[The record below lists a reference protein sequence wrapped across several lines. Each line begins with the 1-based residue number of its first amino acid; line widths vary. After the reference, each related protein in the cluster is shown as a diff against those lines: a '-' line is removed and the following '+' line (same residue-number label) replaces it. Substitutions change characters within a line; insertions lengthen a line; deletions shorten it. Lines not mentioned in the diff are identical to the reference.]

1 MNMTRNY
8 ILTRARWNK
17 LRELVGLPP
26 DNTSPLMRHVEL
38 VGDPPDNNAFPL
50 IRDLVQVRFNGKLMR
65 TWHGDCI
72 KFKTEA
78 EHTWFLLLTT

>member
-8 ILTRARWNK
+8 ILTEARWNK
-17 LRELVGLPP
+17 LHELTGTQRR
-26 DNTSPLMRHVEL
+26 TSYP
-38 VGDPPDNNAFPL
+38 A
-50 IRDLVQVRFNGKLMR
+50 IRDYVQVRFNGKLMR

-78 EHTWFLLLTT
+78 DHTWFLLLTT

>member
-1 MNMTRNY
+1 MTQNY

-17 LRELVGLPP
+17 LRDLVGLHNTFPSMRKVELKASPP
-26 DNTSPLMRHVEL
+26 DNTY
-38 VGDPPDNNAFPL
+38 FPI
-50 IRDLVQVRFNGKLMR
+50 IRDYVQVRFNGKLMR

-78 EHTWFLLLTT
+78 DYTWFLLQTT